1 MSKCPYTWFKGLFG
15 GAPSAAAAD
24 PNRPAKHLM
33 VRVVRD
39 GEERVMVALP
49 AKSARWLIEVIPDH
63 VVQQIRAEEI
73 PIDDIG
79 LDLSGQAV
87 LYPRPV
93 FSLVQPHRNVQVWL
107 E

>member
-15 GAPSAAAAD
+15 GHSAPATL
-24 PNRPAKHLM
+24 PNQQAQHLM
-33 VRVVRD
+33 VRVERD
-39 GEERVMVALP
+39 GEEKVMVALP

-63 VVQQIRAEEI
+63 VVQQIRAEDI

-79 LDLSGQAV
+79 LDLSQQAM
-87 LYPRPV
+87 LFPRPI
-93 FSLVQPHRNVQVWL
+93 FSLIDPRRNVQVWL